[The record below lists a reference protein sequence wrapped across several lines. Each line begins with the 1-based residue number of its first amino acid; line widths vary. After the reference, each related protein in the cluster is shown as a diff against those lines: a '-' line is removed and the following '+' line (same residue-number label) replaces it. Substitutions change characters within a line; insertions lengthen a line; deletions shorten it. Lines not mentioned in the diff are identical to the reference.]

1 MNRIVL
7 LGGLGLAVIVAAL
20 ALNYAINLEER
31 APAPASA
38 PQTASTPP
46 EESQTAQPPASGPAA
61 SVQPAP
67 AADAAAD
74 PATDEASAGAASA
87 GPEDDQQA
95 DVATAPDAA
104 PDTPGSIDTG
114 TDTDTDTETGTG
126 TGTGTAAADTAAGD
140 IADSD
145 QSATTPAGPGEGE
158 AGAAPEFDIVRV
170 SPGGAA
176 VIAGRAAPG
185 SEVTVMAGDTPIG
198 SATADERG
206 EWVVLPDQPL
216 PPGNHQLGLVARGEG
231 APRESANI
239 VVVVVPEPSKDIAGE
254 SGAAAGQALALAVP
268 RDGEG
273 AATVL
278 QAPAS
283 PDGSEGLSDKDLRLD
298 SVDYGKQGDVTI
310 GGRAEPGANLQVYL
324 DNRLLG
330 SAQADDGGRWTLS
343 PEASVEEGMHDLRVD
358 QIGPDGDVTARV
370 ETPFQQTVLADW
382 PAQQVVVVQPGNSLW
397 RIARRMYGEGVRY
410 TVIYEANRNHI
421 GDPDLIYPGQVFVV
435 PPGQDAPKPG
445 AID

>member
-126 TGTGTAAADTAAGD
+126 TGTAAADTAAGD

-145 QSATTPAGPGEGE
+145 QSATTPADPGEGE

-176 VIAGRAAPG
+176 VVAGRAAPG

-239 VVVVVPEPSKDIAGE
+239 VVVVGPEPSKDIAGE

-268 RDGEG
+268 RDGQG

-445 AID
+445 AVN